1 MTRRIVLLATLFFGT
16 LVTFNACKHDKIP
29 NVDCTTI
36 DGATYDLKVQEI
48 ISENCL
54 GCHATGGSAE
64 GDGVFETYTQAKNH
78 GEHIYEEAVLSK
90 SMPPSGA
97 LSDSLINILHCW
109 KEAGYPQ
116 N

>member
-1 MTRRIVLLATLFFGT
+1 MSKRIVLLAALVFGT
-16 LVTFNACKHDKIP
+16 LVTFNACKKDKAP
-29 NVDCTTI
+29 DVDCSTI
-36 DGATYDLKVQEI
+36 SGATYNLKVQEI

-64 GDGVFETYTQAKNH
+64 GDGVFETYAQAKSK
-78 GEHIYEEAVLSK
+78 GEDIYEESVLSK